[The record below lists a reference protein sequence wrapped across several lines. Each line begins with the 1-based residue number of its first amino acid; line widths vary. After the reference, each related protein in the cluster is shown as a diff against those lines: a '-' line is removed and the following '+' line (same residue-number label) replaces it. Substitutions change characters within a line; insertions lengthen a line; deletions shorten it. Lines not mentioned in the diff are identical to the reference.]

1 MACFDAHSIC
11 NQIAFFERLDVVLI
25 FNLEAQIITGH
36 YCWQQKLFQIQI
48 KFFFGT
54 LISILDH
61 NSFTAESI
69 NKDEDEFGR
78 MLKKRAEDG
87 GKIKVVS
94 VSKVESE
101 IEVKELLTLQE
112 VIAGVQEKF
121 PGFKHIR
128 IPVYN
133 SAAPLEKDFDTLCQ
147 SLIGSNVNTPV
158 IVNCQVRTK
167 RLFIDIFKASISR
180 DTFLQNWVKVVE
192 SATILWFKSVGT
204 PCIDVNG
211 SANIFEVKYMSN

>member
-11 NQIAFFERLDVVLI
+11 NQIAVFERLDVGLI

-36 YCWQQKLFQIQI
+36 YRWQQKLFQIQI

-61 NSFTAESI
+61 NSFYSRIHQQRWGWIRSHAQETCWGWWQNQSCQRQQ
-69 NKDEDEFGR
+69 GW
-78 MLKKRAEDG
+78 KRNWSQGA
-87 GKIKVVS
+87 S
-94 VSKVESE
+94 HFARSHCWSSR
-101 IEVKELLTLQE
+101 EVPRIQTHSHSRLQL
-112 VIAGVQEKF
+112 
-121 PGFKHIR
+121 R
-128 IPVYN
+128 R
-133 SAAPLEKDFDTLCQ
+133 
-147 SLIGSNVNTPV
+147 TP
-158 IVNCQVRTK
+158 RK
-167 RLFIDIFKASISR
+167 RLRYPMPITYWFQCQHTCDCQLSSKNNEMILEIFKASISR